1 MPTPDLAFSRAK
13 ISADGDRSGEHFDT
27 SRRAVMRATT
37 RALSRPPS
45 RLRRSSVDARDDA
58 RARASSSSSSTS
70 SEGRHRISARDAS
83 FGAGERD
90 AGDDARAATRDD
102 CAMMEDDA
110 RTYETDD
117 SDGSDTVTALIE
129 RTTETEKI
137 TRDYYATEDSA
148 RERTGDANAS
158 DAMIEALE
166 GKIKACEGASASG
179 KGAQALYAKKA
190 AAETAMGKLSDAL
203 TSSKRV
209 IEIAPLWFRGYVLLS
224 EVTLRQCCDSSSVN
238 DVDAAKEIAK
248 AALERALF
256 LEPNVSKDSKFL
268 SLCAKIG
275 AMSAS

>member
-1 MPTPDLAFSRAK
+1 
-13 ISADGDRSGEHFDT
+13 
-27 SRRAVMRATT
+27 MRATT
-37 RALSRPPS
+37 RAPSRPPS

-158 DAMIEALE
+158 DAMIEALD

>member
-1 MPTPDLAFSRAK
+1 
-13 ISADGDRSGEHFDT
+13 
-27 SRRAVMRATT
+27 MRATT
-37 RALSRPPS
+37 RAPSRPPS
-45 RLRRSSVDARDDA
+45 RLRKSSVDARDDA
-58 RARASSSSSSTS
+58 RARASSSSSSSTS
-70 SEGRHRISARDAS
+70 SEGHHRNFARDAS

-137 TRDYYATEDSA
+137 TRDYCATEDSA